1 MPRLRAGILDAE
13 DGKAETPPLHG
24 ACRRRQ
30 YDPTGLRAIA
40 PDYAHLGFFTVL
52 PGGGLQPNSGAPS
65 NRKST
70 ENTTSFESKP
80 ICARFGRKETVRL
93 QRPKIGVC
101 SVSVVWSTSLNPFE
115 YKRIS
120 GAPST
125 PARVSDEVMA
135 EGKDLKSNGLLR
147 GRGRRRCNSRLGVG
161 QLLSTFQLGLHDAV
175 FGRQVFVPRQQLLV
189 YRPWSRRLGYTP
201 NP

>member
-1 MPRLRAGILDAE
+1 VEAEGGRRKTVRWKRRRPTMPHMSEPRSSTA
-13 DGKAETPPLHG
+13 
-24 ACRRRQ
+24 ACRRNL
-30 YDPTGLRAIA
+30 YDPPELRMIT
-40 PDYAHLGFFTVL
+40 PDHAHLGFFTVL
-52 PGGGLQPNSGAPS
+52 PGGGLHQNSGAPS

-70 ENTTSFESKP
+70 GNTTSFESKP
-80 ICARFGRKETVRL
+80 ICARFGQKETVRL

-135 EGKDLKSNGLLR
+135 EGKVLKSNGLLGERGQR
-147 GRGRRRCNSRLGVG
+147 GRNSLLGV
-161 QLLSTFQLGLHDAV
+161 Q
-175 FGRQVFVPRQQLLV
+175 
-189 YRPWSRRLGYTP
+189 
-201 NP
+201 